1 MKTKPQ
7 QGKLYSKSDNRRR
20 VKDLIIDDLRCTH
33 QQCKIREPPSKKGGG
48 EIVIKSN
55 NYELDIHWSIGIDA
69 NGIKGEITPQQQ
81 LSDRA

>member
-1 MKTKPQ
+1 MICVARI
-7 QGKLYSKSDNRRR
+7 SNVRS
-20 VKDLIIDDLRCTH
+20 
-33 QQCKIREPPSKKGGG
+33 ESPPLKKGGG

-55 NYELDIHWSIGIDA
+55 NYALDIHWSIGIDA